1 MRRHPWTS
9 LVPPVGI
16 APSRGLAVS
25 RAGGLV
31 AWALV
36 ACGPVACGGD
46 GARALEEG
54 SSDDG
59 DVMTTIPVTGDG
71 TSPGTDDPTTPAD
84 SSSDPSDASASDDA
98 STGDPT
104 GGTEVD
110 ACPTE
115 FTYAD
120 DPGTSAVRIAGEWQG
135 FDLPTAAALA
145 QDGATWRGTIDLPP
159 GLHAYKVVVDDA
171 GGTQWLLDPAQGRR
185 KYVDEIENSAVLV
198 PDCNLPRLV
207 VEDHGVERPAAG
219 DAEFTATL
227 RYVDGAPGDGADAT
241 AFTAV
246 LRRDG
251 DERALLEDELVI
263 DATTGDATLV
273 VAGLDD
279 GKYTIVVT
287 AVDAG
292 GRSGL
297 PLRLPFWVEAEA
309 FDWRDAIIYMVMT
322 DRFRNGDGANDPP
335 PTPNADPRGDFL
347 GGDLQG
353 VRDAIEDGT
362 LDALGVRAIWL
373 SPVHENPVGA
383 YLAGDGVHQVTGYHG
398 YWPVAGR
405 TVDPRI
411 GGEAALRELVA
422 AAHAHGIRV
431 LQDFVVNHVHEDHE
445 YVAEHPD
452 WFRTGCVCGTNGC
465 DWTANA
471 LECTFTEYLP
481 DIDHRVPEANAA
493 VVDDAVWWLDTYDL
507 DGLRVDAV
515 KHVEEAAIR
524 NLAAAVRE
532 GFEAAG
538 TRYFLMGET
547 AMGWSDCPDPCND
560 ENYGTIARYVGPHGL
575 DGQFDFVLYHGV
587 SYRVFAYGDNGML
600 HADYWFGHG
609 QTKWPEGAVMTP
621 YIGSHD
627 TSRFATM
634 ADYRGQDGAHPRSIA
649 SNQWTDIAVAP
660 GDGEPYRRTRIAFA
674 WLLGLPGAPLL
685 YYGDEYGQWGGA
697 DPNNRLM
704 WRDEGE
710 LGGDEADTL
719 DFVRALGQARRDVP
733 ALRRGEYLSLGA
745 TEDTLAFARLVG
757 PGDVAIVALTRAV
770 TNQQIDVDVV
780 QLGLAPGT
788 MLDDVLG
795 GAGATVDGG
804 GDVTIAIPAS
814 GAVILTP

>member
-1 MRRHPWTS
+1 MS
-9 LVPPVGI
+9 LVPSVDI
-16 APSRGLAVS
+16 AARVLSWG
-25 RAGGLV
+25 
-31 AWALV
+31 LV
-36 ACGPVACGGD
+36 ACGPLGCGGD

-59 DVMTTIPVTGDG
+59 DVMTTIPVTADA
-71 TSPGTDDPTTPAD
+71 TSPDTDDPTTPAD
-84 SSSDPSDASASDDA
+84 TSGDPSDATTAGDA

-104 GGTEVD
+104 GGAEVD
-110 ACPTE
+110 VCPTE

-120 DPGTSAVRIAGEWQG
+120 GAGISAVRIAGEWQG

-145 QDGATWRGTIDLPP
+145 QDGATWRATIDLPP

-171 GGTQWLLDPAQGRR
+171 NGTQWLLDPAQGRR
-185 KYVDEIENSAVLV
+185 KYVDEVENSAILV

-207 VEDHGVERPAAG
+207 VDDHGVTRPGAG
-219 DAEFTATL
+219 SGEFTATL
-227 RYVDGAPGDGADAT
+227 RYVDGAPGDGADAP

-246 LRRDG
+246 LRHDD
-251 DERALLEDELVI
+251 DERALGDDELVI

-273 VAGLDD
+273 IGDLDD
-279 GKYTIVVT
+279 GKYTVVVT
-287 AVDAG
+287 PVDGG

-309 FDWRDAIIYMVMT
+309 FDWRDAVIYMVMT
-322 DRFRNGDGANDPP
+322 DRFRNGDSGNDPP

-373 SPVHENPVGA
+373 SPLHENPGGA
-383 YLAGDGVHQVTGYHG
+383 FLASDGVHQVTGYHG
-398 YWPVAGR
+398 YWPVTAR
-405 TVDPRI
+405 TVDARL
-411 GGEAALRELVA
+411 GGEAALREMVA

-445 YVAEHPD
+445 YMAEHPE

-547 AMGWSDCPDPCND
+547 AMGWNDCADPCND

-609 QTKWPEGAVMTP
+609 QTKWPQGAVMTP

-634 ADYRGQDGAHPRSIA
+634 ADYRGQDGAHSRSIA
-649 SNQWTDIAVAP
+649 SNQWTDTAVAP
-660 GDGEPYRRTRIAFA
+660 GDGEPYRRARVAFA
-674 WLLGLPGAPLL
+674 WLLGLPGAPLM

-704 WRDEGE
+704 WRDEDQ
-710 LGGDEADTL
+710 LGSDEADTL
-719 DFVRALGQARRDVP
+719 AFVRALGQARREVP

-757 PGDVAIVALTRAV
+757 PGDAAIVAFTRALG
-770 TNQQIDVDVV
+770 NQQIDVDVV

-788 MLDDVLG
+788 MLTDVLG
-795 GAGATVDGG
+795 GAGATVDAG
-804 GDVTIAIPAS
+804 GDVTITIPAS